1 MSGKKHGAGTYKF
14 TNGNVYTGQF
24 ELDKKHGHGTMHWEN
39 GNKCVASPWNGEGG
53 GGGPPGGAGGWEG
66 GGGGAPEDL
75 SCECLRLTS
84 K

>member
-53 GGGPPGGAGGWEG
+53 
-66 GGGGAPEDL
+66 APEDL

>member
-39 GNKCVASPWNGEGG
+39 GNKCVCRPVECQEEEKNTRDSLLRAPASNLEV
-53 GGGPPGGAGGWEG
+53 
-66 GGGGAPEDL
+66 D
-75 SCECLRLTS
+75 
-84 K
+84 